1 MMKTKILTLF
11 ALAFLPVF
19 LFSSDRFN
27 RLKEDQ
33 GLSSRRCFSLCQDKN
48 GFVWISTK
56 LSIDRYDGH
65 HVIRYELQAPDRQT
79 PDNIGMNFVTL
90 APDSTVWAFTQ
101 SGSLYKY
108 DDFSDSFIFV
118 YSIRQFYN
126 SYNIILADV
135 FFDSKDILLLATGTG
150 VLKLDLIK
158 NEAID
163 CHVVTNTDVY
173 HIAKEDGSYYFAT
186 ETGLL
191 IVRFSQDYQ
200 ANVIRSL
207 LKNQLVNKIYYDLK
221 YQQFWIG
228 TFTDGIYLYS
238 KKRNG
243 NLVHLNAQI
252 TKPVRAIIPYN
263 ETQMAIGVDGEGVL
277 LVNRQTGKIEKSF
290 VQIENQSYSI
300 SGNSVWDLLLD
311 KRKILWIA
319 TYHEGVSYSD
329 NSNMEFKNFTHEK
342 KDANSIGSDY
352 INAVLEDRDGDLW
365 FGTSNGL
372 SLFHRRSA
380 TWTHYFQGKNLSEK
394 NVILSLCESVD
405 GKVWAGGYAFGVA
418 EIDKKKGTVVRYH
431 MTNPAKVTGTEY
443 VYAIFKDEFSDN
455 LWLGGLYGQVSCYN
469 PKTKETRLYGE
480 EALRC
485 FNSYNDSTILLG
497 LYRGLFKLEKRTGK
511 KIKTKIGATVNAILK
526 DGDRSYWIGTTMNGL
541 YHYDLKTDSLRR
553 YTKETNGLSSNH
565 IYAIEK
571 DEDGFLWISTEEGL
585 NKFSPESGSVL
596 IYDKQDGLISN
607 QFIPGASFRSSSS
620 EMIFG
625 SADGVVTF
633 YPSEIKKTK
642 VKDYYKLMFTGFY
655 LFGNLVKVNE
665 KGSPLTLPVNKIDK
679 IILPYNK
686 NYFAIAFTLP
696 NYQLSDKTKYSYFL
710 NGYDLDWSDPSSVNV
725 ASYSKMQPGKYNFKV
740 RVYIDSELQEE
751 RQLTIVINQPWWN
764 SLWAWIVYVV
774 LILSIIYFAYRYY
787 SERTR
792 KKQTQEKMDFF
803 LNTAHDIL
811 TPLNLI
817 EAPLKDISFVTTLT
831 DEAKYLLSLALN
843 NTQKLSS
850 FVHQL
855 IDFQKITLNT
865 SHLQVT
871 PNDVQTYFTKRTN
884 DYRPIAS
891 QKFITLDIHVSGVNR
906 RILFDVEKVNK
917 ILDNLLSNAIKYTP
931 FGGKIEILVLLSEN
945 EWSFKIKDTGIGIS
959 RKNQNMIFKYIFRED
974 NDVNNRNV
982 GSGVGLKMVHA
993 LVRIHHGKIAFSS
1006 KRGEGTEIAI
1016 TLPYDYDEK
1025 CIDLSSSSSSE
1036 KLVEFDRQNEKNEFS
1051 LFVVVSEPD
1060 LANYLL
1066 NALSREYNVELYVNG
1081 TEACSQVVRSQPGLI
1096 LVDFHLSDMDGYSFC
1111 RRIKENADTSH
1122 ISIVMITEYS
1132 DQETRKKMM
1141 ASGAIDFI
1149 LKPIE
1154 YDLLNIKM
1162 AGLLNLQHAWQ
1173 NKALT
1178 DVKKNNIMSLNN
1190 ERDQKFM
1197 DNLIQLIEQNLDNAN
1212 LNISMLCNELALSR
1226 TLLYNRITQLTGNSP
1241 NEFIR
1246 IMRLKNAANLLITG
1260 KYTIAE
1266 VSAMVGIDSSKYFS
1280 RIFKEYYHV
1289 SPKNYMNKQ

>member
-1 MMKTKILTLF
+1 MKTKILTLF
-11 ALAFLPVF
+11 VLAIIPV
-19 LFSSDRFN
+19 LVFSADRFN

-33 GLSSRRCFSLCQDKN
+33 GLSSRRCFSIKQDKN
-48 GFVWISTK
+48 GFIWISTK

-65 HVIRYELQAPDRQT
+65 HVIRYELQAPDQQSS
-79 PDNIGMNFVTL
+79 DNIGMNFVTL

-108 DDFSDSFIFV
+108 DDLSDSFVFV

-126 SYNIILADV
+126 SYNIILTDV
-135 FFDSKDILLLATGTG
+135 FFDTKDILLLATGTG
-150 VLKLDLIK
+150 VLKFDLTK
-158 NEAID
+158 KEAVD
-163 CHVVTNTDVY
+163 CHVTENVDVY
-173 HIAKEDGSYYFAT
+173 HIVKEEGLYYFAT

-191 IVRFSQDYQ
+191 VARFSSDYQ
-200 ANVIRSL
+200 ADVIQHL
-207 LKNQLVNKIYYDLK
+207 LKNQLVNKIYYDSK

-228 TFTDGIYLYS
+228 TFTDGIYLYP

-243 NLVHLNAQI
+243 YLIHINPQI
-252 TKPVRAIIPYN
+252 TKPIRAIIPYN
-263 ETQMAIGVDGEGVL
+263 ETQMAVGVDGEGVL
-277 LVNRQTGKIEKSF
+277 LVNRHTWKIEQSF
-290 VQIENQSYSI
+290 VQVENQPYSI

-311 KRKILWIA
+311 KQKILWIA
-319 TYHEGVSYSD
+319 TYHEGVSFSD
-329 NSNMEFKNFTHEK
+329 HSNLNFKSLIHEK
-342 KDANSIGSDY
+342 RNVNSIGSDY

-365 FGTSNGL
+365 VGTSNGL
-372 SLFHRRSA
+372 SLFRRKSA
-380 TWTHYFQGKNLSEK
+380 TWTHYFQGRNLSEK
-394 NVILSLCESVD
+394 NVILSLCEGAD
-405 GKVWAGGYAFGVA
+405 GKVWAGGYAFGAA
-418 EIDKKKGTVVRYH
+418 EIDKQRGTIVRYH
-431 MTNPAKVTGTEY
+431 ATNPAKVTGTEY
-443 VYAIFKDEFSDN
+443 VYAVYRDEFSDN
-455 LWLGGLYGQVSCYN
+455 IWFGGLYGQISCYN
-469 PKTKETRLYGE
+469 PKSKETRLYGE
-480 EALRC
+480 ETLRC
-485 FNSYNDSTILLG
+485 FSSYNDSVILLG
-497 LYRGLFKLEKRTGK
+497 LYRGLFKLNKLTGK
-511 KIKTKIGATVNAILK
+511 KTKTKIGATVNTILK

-553 YTKETNGLSSNH
+553 YTKTNSGLSSNH

-585 NKFSPESGSVL
+585 NRFTPQTETVL
-596 IYDKQDGLISN
+596 TYDKQDGLISN
-607 QFIPGASFRSSSS
+607 QFIPGASFRCSSS

-625 SADGVVTF
+625 TADGVVTF

-642 VKDYYKLMFTGFY
+642 IKEYYKLMFTGFY
-655 LFGNLVKVNE
+655 LFGNLVKVDE
-665 KGSPLTLPVNKIDK
+665 KGSPLTLPINKTDELT
-679 IILPYNK
+679 LPYNK
-686 NYFAIAFTLP
+686 NYFAITFTLP

-710 NGYDLDWSDPSSVNV
+710 SGYDLDWSQPATANM
-725 ASYSKMQPGKYNFKV
+725 ASYSKMQPGKYVFRV
-740 RVYIDSELQEE
+740 RVYIDTELQEE
-751 RQLTIVINQPWWN
+751 RQLIIVIHQPWWN
-764 SLWAWIVYVV
+764 SIWAWMVYV
-774 LILSIIYFAYRYY
+774 LLMLTIIYYTYRYY
-787 SERTR
+787 SERSR

-865 SHLQVT
+865 SHLQVKR
-871 PNDVQTYFTKRTN
+871 NEVQSYFLKKAN

-891 QKFITLDIHVSGVNR
+891 QKFITLDVHVPDTNR
-906 RILFDVEKVNK
+906 KILYDAEKVNK

-931 FGGKIEILVLLSEN
+931 FGGKIEISVTLSEN
-945 EWSFKIKDTGIGIS
+945 EWSFKVKDTGIGIS
-959 RKNQNMIFKYIFRED
+959 SKNQNMIFKYIFRED

-993 LVRIHHGKIAFSS
+993 LVRIHFGKIAFSS
-1006 KRGEGTEIAI
+1006 KKGVGTEITI

-1025 CIDLSSSSSSE
+1025 YIDLSSPTE
-1036 KLVEFDRQNEKNEFS
+1036 NVIEFSRQNEKDNVS

-1060 LANYLL
+1060 LANYLQ
-1066 NALSREYNVELYVNG
+1066 NALSREYHVELYVNG
-1081 TEACSQVVRSQPGLI
+1081 TDACSQVVQSQPRLI
-1096 LVDFHLSDMDGYSFC
+1096 LVDFQLSDMDSYSFC

-1122 ISIVMITEYS
+1122 ISVVMITEYS
-1132 DQETRKKMM
+1132 DQETKKKIL
-1141 ASGAIDFI
+1141 ASGATDFI

-1162 AGLLNLQHAWQ
+1162 ACLLKLQQAWES
-1173 NKALT
+1173 KALT
-1178 DVKKNNIMSLNN
+1178 DVKKNNIMSINN

-1197 DNLIQLIEQNLDNAN
+1197 DNLIQLIEQNLDNPN
-1212 LNISMLCNELALSR
+1212 FSISMLCNELALSR

-1260 KYTIAE
+1260 KYSIAE
-1266 VSAMVGIDSSKYFS
+1266 VSTMVGIDSPKYFS

-1289 SPKNYMNKQ
+1289 SPKNYLNKQ